1 MVSCAWWIL
10 SLRCFAGMPNP
21 WGRIAAASPAAVTT
35 NSRSAG
41 DTGLCRAAVDSV
53 YSAQSYPQAS
63 TSPSE
68 GSPLNRPFTKAVNV
82 RLSNWV
88 TIRSLA
94 ASFATGN

>member
-41 DTGLCRAAVDSV
+41 DTRLSRAAVDSV
-53 YSAQSYPQAS
+53 NPAQSYPQAS
-63 TSPSE
+63 TSQSE
-68 GSPLNRPFTKAVNV
+68 GSPLNRPFSRSDDVDM
-82 RLSNWV
+82 SN
-88 TIRSLA
+88 
-94 ASFATGN
+94 